1 MKKIIALAL
10 CLVMVLGLMAGCE
23 KAMDVKTLAQ
33 KMDEAAKN
41 QTAAAAKMHLE
52 LEMSMAMTGMTMTM
66 GADADMEMK
75 SDLTKNALWM
85 DVDAAVDVLGETQEI
100 GMEIYTD
107 AAEDGSMT
115 MYIYESSTDT
125 WMKTAMEGF
134 ADQVS
139 QMQDSAIVMS
149 DIPQEKMTLAE
160 EKQTIGG
167 AECYVLTVDMDGAFF
182 ADQMKAMMEVG
193 TEALD
198 QETAAMMEAIDWT
211 KLNAKSVYYVD
222 AKTFQTAQIDLEVL
236 GMGEMMNEVMGTVMA
251 ELMAMMGGEEME
263 ITIDVPVFK
272 ASITEMTYTGVEVPA
287 VPQEAIDN
295 AVDADAIPEDTGDE
309 FTGDEE
315 WLTNA
320 PQADGSYLLTNG
332 TDSIS
337 VFLPEGYSVYM
348 ADPEMVMGITDDMM
362 HSLTFMLVADITAED
377 MQAEYAATIEQSKEE
392 GYYLS
397 HSELEPVNGFDLVT
411 LSYTD
416 GSAET
421 CAWRATST
429 GILLVSGSAFGEA
442 PVLDDAL
449 NAIVFAE

>member
-23 KAMDVKTLAQ
+23 KAMDVKTLTQ

-41 QTAAAAKMHLE
+41 QTAAGAKMHLE

-66 GADADMEMK
+66 AADADMEVK
-75 SDLTKNALWM
+75 TDLTKNALWM
-85 DVDAAVDVLGETQEI
+85 DMDATLDVLGETQEI

-134 ADQVS
+134 ADQVA
-139 QMQDSAIVMS
+139 QMQESTIVMS
-149 DIPQEKMTLAE
+149 EIPQENMTLAE
-160 EKQTIGG
+160 EKQTVGG
-167 AECYVLTVDMDGAFF
+167 AECYVLTVDMGGAFF
-182 ADQMKAMMEVG
+182 TDQMKAMMEAG

-198 QETAAMMEAIDWT
+198 QETAAMMEGIDWS
-211 KLNAKSVYYVD
+211 KLNAKTVYYVN
-222 AKTFQTAQIDLEVL
+222 AETFQTAQMDLEIL
-236 GMGEMMNEVMGTVMA
+236 GMGEMMNELMGTVMA

-272 ASITEMTYTGVEVPA
+272 ASLTEMTYTGIEVPA

-309 FTGDEE
+309 E
-315 WLTNA
+315 WMTSE

-332 TDSIS
+332 IDSIS

-348 ADPEMVMGITDDMM
+348 ADPEMVMGITEDMM
-362 HSLTFMLVADITAED
+362 ASVTFMLVADITAEE

-392 GYYLS
+392 GWYLS
-397 HSELEPVNGFDLVT
+397 HSELEPVNGFYQVT

-429 GILLVSGSAFGEA
+429 GILLVSGSAFGDA